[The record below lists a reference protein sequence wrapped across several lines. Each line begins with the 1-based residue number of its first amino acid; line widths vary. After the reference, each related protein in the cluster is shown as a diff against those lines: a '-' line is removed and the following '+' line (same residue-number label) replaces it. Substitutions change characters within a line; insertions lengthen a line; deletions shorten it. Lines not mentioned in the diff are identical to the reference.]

1 LVDILL
7 GVSEDA
13 GRPTPCCFEAESG
26 MNFDYMPELHYPW
39 AYPAT
44 LGVMLAVTL
53 YMLVFFRRKRWI

>member
-1 LVDILL
+1 
-7 GVSEDA
+7 
-13 GRPTPCCFEAESG
+13 